1 MSDKDNLSTQD
12 RMNNALFTK
21 MLLGLDK
28 DDLYQTL
35 DTLGILVDNCDDY
48 EAALTAEL
56 KKLDLIL
63 IDLDH
68 ILELYK
74 LSGSQMMKLTSYR
87 KRIRL
92 YRRTIKD
99 SIAVVQAV
107 KKTKNTQGTL
117 KSILHILKD
126 RINSVRSV
134 IKNRSYRF
142 RMLSYTFV
150 LDLLDTETQGYQLR
164 DKVSVQHNYKF
175 EDPLHSVEFSSLRDY
190 ALSENYNP
198 QSLKE
203 LVESWKDFQSHISD
217 SRIKD
222 YEVIDE

>member
-164 DKVSVQHNYKF
+164 DKVSVQHNWKF
-175 EDPLHSVEFSSLRDY
+175 EDPLHSAEFSSLRDY

-203 LVESWKDFQSHISD
+203 LVESWKDFHSHISD